1 MDAIKKHRFW
11 ILLGLALPM
20 ILYGYFSANSS
31 LSAATKAREDQ
42 IKASEGAIPT
52 ASNPN
57 TRFAEGLKAVNEKH
71 KKLVDS
77 AVGGLWGEQAKL
89 MTWPAIVSRDAP
101 KTYRGEFNLQ
111 AKFAYKREYP
121 NQFQKLFESLEPMVP
136 ETMKGISWTPKV
148 FVEPKAL
155 TVAVFHPTRPTSN
168 EEVWDAQEDLWL
180 MQMLAGAVRDAN
192 KYADGPAN
200 ATVRAIELFRLLG
213 GTGTA
218 VPKSAAGMPG
228 SGGADGGGYADP
240 SMMMMSGGGA
250 AAGPKAGGAMVN
262 PAEEFGPESDGAMAG
277 SPDGMSMP
285 ADGAAYGGGA
295 TAVKKIRYIGN
306 AEGEFKERGFYM
318 RVIIS
323 QMKIPEFLTLLANRP
338 WPVRIVRFNMSPNPH
353 EKAFTPGMPMGPD
366 SYPMGV
372 NPEGSAAYSGSPF
385 GGAYGPGMEMPGGE
399 SSSFGGGM
407 GGMGGFGGNSL
418 MTPEAGAAAI
428 LPNYPKVEDRYGA
441 LQNPDL
447 IQLDVLGAITI
458 YNPPKEGA
466 APAEGAAPESTP
478 MGDVAAAPEG
488 AAPAETPMPAAT
500 DPAAP
505 MPAATPA
512 AVPATDPAAA
522 AAAPAATPA
531 PAPATPA
538 PETPPAPAA
547 PPAGEPAAP
556 PAATPPAAPA
566 ADAAA
571 PPAAPANPG
580 TPPAAPPSNPQ

>member
-20 ILYGYFSANSS
+20 ILYGYFSANSA
-31 LSAATKAREDQ
+31 LSAATQAREDQ
-42 IKASEGAIPT
+42 IKAAENSIP
-52 ASNPN
+52 ASSKPN

-71 KKLVDS
+71 KMLVDA
-77 AVGGLWGEQAKL
+77 AVGSLWTEQAKL
-89 MTWPAIVSRDAP
+89 MTWPPIVASEVP
-101 KTYRGEFNLQ
+101 KTYRGAFPTLRS
-111 AKFAYKREYP
+111 KFAYRQEYP
-121 NQFQKLFESLEPMVP
+121 NLFRNLFESLEPVVP
-136 ETMKGISWTPKV
+136 ENMKGISWTPKV

-155 TVAVFHPTRPTSN
+155 TVTVFHPTRPVSD
-168 EEVWDAQEDLWL
+168 EQVWDAQEDMWL
-180 MQMLAGAVRDAN
+180 MTMLASAVRDAN

-200 ATVRAIELFRLLG
+200 STIRAIELFRLLG

-218 VPKSAAGMPG
+218 VPKAAMGAAG

-240 SMMMMSGGGA
+240 SMMMAGGGA
-250 AAGPKAGGAMVN
+250 TQAARPGGAMVN
-262 PAEEFGPESDGAMAG
+262 PAEEFGPESDGAVA

-285 ADGAAYGGGA
+285 ADAGAAGYGGGA
-295 TAVKKIRYIGN
+295 AAAPKIRYIGN
-306 AEGEFKERGFYM
+306 AEGEFKERGFYL

-323 QMKIPEFLTLLANRP
+323 QMKIPEFLTLLTNRP

-353 EKAFTPGMPMGPD
+353 EKAFTPGMPMGPE

-372 NPEGSAAYSGSPF
+372 NPEGSAAYTGSPF
-385 GGAYGPGMEMPGGE
+385 GGGYGASMEMPGGE
-399 SSSFGGGM
+399 SSPFGGGM

-418 MTPEAGAAAI
+418 MTAEAGAASI

-458 YNPPKEGA
+458 YNPPKDGA
-466 APAEGAAPESTP
+466 APATEGTTPESTP
-478 MGDVAAAPEG
+478 MGEVATTPEG

-512 AVPATDPAAA
+512 AAAPAATTPTPMPATDPA
-522 AAAPAATPA
+522 AATPA

-538 PETPPAPAA
+538 PAPAA
-547 PPAGEPAAP
+547 PAAGEPAAP
-556 PAATPPAAPA
+556 PAAPPVPAAS
-566 ADAAA
+566 A
-571 PPAAPANPG
+571 PPVAAPANPG